1 MNVGFLLNSSLKT
14 QIYFCKG
21 LAFSGGKGCDLRVPD
36 SARTGLQ
43 PPGPNRTQG
52 GCVWTEGLPPAGVAS
67 WSLCTPACGAGGL
80 HMHPHPSR
88 PQRVPASVPG
98 SVRGLAMGPGLRSL
112 SWSPGDSHHWGSG
125 KLVCGF

>member
-36 SARTGLQ
+36 SALTSLQ

-52 GCVWTEGLPPAGVAS
+52 GCVWTEGLPLAGLAR
-67 WSLCTPACGAGGL
+67 LPGACALPAGGL
-80 HMHPHPSR
+80 HMHPHPSH

-98 SVRGLAMGPGLRSL
+98 SVRGLAWGLGFGASAGVQVIPITGAVG
-112 SWSPGDSHHWGSG
+112 SWW
-125 KLVCGF
+125 CGF